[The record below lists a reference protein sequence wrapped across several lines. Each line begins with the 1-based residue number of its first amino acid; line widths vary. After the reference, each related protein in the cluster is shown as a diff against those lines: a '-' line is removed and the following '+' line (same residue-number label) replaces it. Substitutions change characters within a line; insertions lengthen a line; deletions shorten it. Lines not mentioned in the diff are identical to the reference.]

1 MDSGEN
7 RSRDVRAVAV
17 LCFLFAL
24 LHINLKTKEDDM
36 RCQCCNRI
44 LSSGEINFNKF
55 LKRWDFCGTC
65 KDESRHLFEDTSL
78 KPVTISGDSRS
89 LVNWDIHTHDI
100 IGKFDAPVSRFH

>member
-65 KDESRHLFEDTSL
+65 KDESRHLFEDNPL
-78 KPVTISGDSRS
+78 SGDSRS
-89 LVNWDIHTHDI
+89 LANLDIHTHNL